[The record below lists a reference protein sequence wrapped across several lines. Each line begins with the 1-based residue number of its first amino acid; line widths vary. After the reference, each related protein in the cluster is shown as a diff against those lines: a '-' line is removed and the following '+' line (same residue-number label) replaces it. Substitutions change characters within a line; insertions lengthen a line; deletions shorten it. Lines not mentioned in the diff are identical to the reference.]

1 MPKHKIARK
10 STHIDMTA
18 MCDVAFLL
26 LTFFML
32 TTKFKPEEVVQV
44 DTPTSVSEKIV
55 ESTHTAIITVDKE
68 GKAYFDMLG
77 RNERQAALTTMQGK
91 YQIALNSVQENAFI
105 NGSAIGCPMAEL
117 PMWLDKKAADR
128 KGQPGIPIDTAKNE
142 LRDWLAAGLYIDANL
157 PFVIKADSKTEY
169 PKIKRVIDILQE
181 NNINNFS
188 LITGMEA
195 MPKVER

>member
-55 ESTHTAIITVDKE
+55 ASTHTAIITVDKE

-77 RNERQAALTTMQGK
+77 RTERQAALITMQGK
-91 YQIALNSVQENAFI
+91 HQISLDADQEKAFI
-105 NGSAIGCPMAEL
+105 NGAAIGCPMKEL
-117 PMWLDKKAADR
+117 PAWLAKKAADR
-128 KGQPGIPIDTAKNE
+128 KGQPGIPTDSLKNE
-142 LRDWLAAGLYIDANL
+142 LSDWLAAGLYIDPNL

-181 NNINNFS
+181 SNINNFS

-195 MPKVER
+195 LPKIER

>member
-77 RNERQAALTTMQGK
+77 RNERQAALITMQGK
-91 YQIALNSVQENAFI
+91 YQISLNADQEKAFL
-105 NGSAIGCPMAEL
+105 NGSAIGCPMEEL
-117 PMWLDKKAADR
+117 PQWLDKKAAER
-128 KGQPGIPIDTAKNE
+128 KGQPGIPTDSLKNE
-142 LRDWLAAGLYIDANL
+142 LRDWLAAGLYIDPNL

-181 NNINNFS
+181 SNINNFS

-195 MPKVER
+195 MPKIER

>member
-1 MPKHKIARK
+1 MPKHKIPRK
-10 STHIDMTA
+10 STTIDMTA

-55 ESTHTAIITVDKE
+55 EGTHTAIITVDKD
-68 GKAYFDMLG
+68 GKTFFDMLG

-91 YQIALNSVQENAFI
+91 YQIALNANQEKAFI
-105 NGSAIGCPMAEL
+105 NGSAIGCPMEEL
-117 PMWLDKKAADR
+117 PTWLDKNAAER
-128 KGQPGIPIDTAKNE
+128 KGQPGIPLDTAKNE
-142 LRDWLAAGLYIDANL
+142 LRDWLAAGLYIDPNL
-157 PFVIKADSKTEY
+157 PFVIKADRQTEY

-181 NNINNFS
+181 SNINNFS

-195 MPKVER
+195 LPKIVR

>member
-68 GKAYFDMLG
+68 GKTYFDMLG

-91 YQIALNSVQENAFI
+91 YQIALNSVQENAFL
-105 NGSAIGCPMAEL
+105 NGSAIGCPMEEL
-117 PMWLDKKAADR
+117 PTWLDKKAADR

-142 LRDWLAAGLYIDANL
+142 LRDWLAAGLYIDPNL

-181 NNINNFS
+181 SNINNFRYGS
-188 LITGMEA
+188 NA
-195 MPKVER
+195 KD